1 MQTPAPET
9 APTAESPAP
18 IDNTTFV
25 ESLDSYFKEMD
36 NPTIEQAPEPVAEK
50 KASSKA
56 EPKAEA
62 ETETTPEPTE
72 SSPLSDLDDLEEP
85 KDWTPQ
91 AARRFKEL
99 KAELKTYRTRTEEL
113 EQVAAQKE
121 SRLQELQALADN
133 PEYQQLQSR
142 VDEYEKQMLVSKLE
156 QSHSYKALVEKPL
169 AALVREADA
178 IADKYSVNP
187 ATLLEAIANT
197 DEATQEEQLSE
208 LLASASDRDKFRI
221 YKIIEETK
229 PILEQR
235 RTLHEN
241 AKAAVSEVEA
251 LDAERQKQTL
261 IERVQQRQEAATAVA
276 DKLKSKLVFLS
287 GMEGVDLT
295 VLAKEAAE
303 ADPSTLDHVTGTYQ
317 AIAAKLLP
325 KMAAQYMGLQK
336 EIDSLTERLAEYDRA
351 KPKAGGGS
359 LASGGSPTTPDGKSF
374 LDAVTAAFG

>member
-9 APTAESPAP
+9 APVAESSAP

-62 ETETTPEPTE
+62 ETTPEPAE

-187 ATLLEAIANT
+187 ASLLEAIANT

-241 AKAAVSEVEA
+241 AKAAVNEVEA

-317 AIAAKLLP
+317 VIAAKLLP
-325 KMAAQYMGLQK
+325 KMASQYMSLQK